1 MKKVKSALTVLTAL
15 LVSVNVLAET
25 EKPQTN
31 QDQFSYAIGYQ
42 IGSQI
47 AQQLKSEGLDVNP
60 AFLAQA
66 LEDVIAGNE
75 PALTIDEMNAAISS
89 AQQQAQ
95 EQTMANAQLAVEA
108 GETFR
113 NQYAEQD
120 GVMRT
125 DSGMLYRILAEG
137 SGEKPAAS
145 DTVVVHYRGTLINGA
160 EFDSSIKRNQPA
172 TFGLN
177 SIIPGW
183 QEILQLMPEGSRW
196 EVVIPP
202 ALAYGSTGAGGMIGP
217 EETLIFEIELI
228 EIK

>member
-1 MKKVKSALTVLTAL
+1 MKNLKSVPVLLATL
-15 LVSVNVLAET
+15 LVSVNAVAEVG
-25 EKPQTN
+25 KPQTN

-60 AFLAQA
+60 AFLAKA

-95 EQTMANAQLAVEA
+95 EQTMVDAQLAVEA

-125 DSGMLYRILAEG
+125 DSGMLYRILDEG

-172 TFGLN
+172 TSGLN

>member
-15 LVSVNVLAET
+15 LVSVNALAET

-47 AQQLKSEGLDVNP
+47 AQQLKSEGLDVKP

-125 DSGMLYRILAEG
+125 DSGMLYRILDEG

>member
-1 MKKVKSALTVLTAL
+1 MKNLKSVPVLLATL
-15 LVSVNVLAET
+15 LFSVNAVAEV
-25 EKPQTN
+25 EKPQTT

-47 AQQLKSEGLDVNP
+47 AQQLMSEGLDVNP

-95 EQTMANAQLAVEA
+95 EQTMADAQLAVEA

-125 DSGMLYRILAEG
+125 DSGMLYRILDEG
-137 SGEKPAAS
+137 AGEKPAAS
-145 DTVVVHYRGTLINGA
+145 DTVVVHYRGTLINGE

>member
-1 MKKVKSALTVLTAL
+1 MKNLKSVPVLLATL
-15 LVSVNVLAET
+15 LVSVNAVAEVG
-25 EKPQTN
+25 KPQTN

-60 AFLAQA
+60 AFLAKA

-95 EQTMANAQLAVEA
+95 EQTMVNAQLAVEA

-125 DSGMLYRILAEG
+125 DSGMLYRILDEG

>member
-1 MKKVKSALTVLTAL
+1 MKNLKSVPVLLATL
-15 LVSVNVLAET
+15 LFSVNAVAEV
-25 EKPQTN
+25 EKPQTT

-47 AQQLKSEGLDVNP
+47 AQQLMSEGLDVNP

-95 EQTMANAQLAVEA
+95 EQTMADAQLAVEA

-125 DSGMLYRILAEG
+125 DSGMLYRILDEG
-137 SGEKPAAS
+137 AGEKPAAS

-160 EFDSSIKRNQPA
+160 EFDSSMKRNQPA

>member
-1 MKKVKSALTVLTAL
+1 MKNLKSVPVLLATL
-15 LVSVNVLAET
+15 LFSVNAVAEV
-25 EKPQTN
+25 EKPQTT

-47 AQQLKSEGLDVNP
+47 AQQLMSEGLDVNP

-95 EQTMANAQLAVEA
+95 EQTMADAQLAVEA

-125 DSGMLYRILAEG
+125 DSGMLYRILDEG
-137 SGEKPAAS
+137 VGEKPAAS

-160 EFDSSIKRNQPA
+160 EFDSSMKRNQPA

>member
-1 MKKVKSALTVLTAL
+1 MKKFKSALAVLTAL
-15 LVSVNVLAET
+15 LVSVNALAET

-125 DSGMLYRILAEG
+125 DSGMLYRILDEG

>member
-1 MKKVKSALTVLTAL
+1 MKNLKSVPVLLATL
-15 LVSVNVLAET
+15 LVSVNAVAEVG
-25 EKPQTN
+25 KPQTN

-125 DSGMLYRILAEG
+125 DSGMLYRILDEG

>member
-1 MKKVKSALTVLTAL
+1 MV
-15 LVSVNVLAET
+15 
-25 EKPQTN
+25 
-31 QDQFSYAIGYQ
+31 D
-42 IGSQI
+42 
-47 AQQLKSEGLDVNP
+47 
-60 AFLAQA
+60 
-66 LEDVIAGNE
+66 
-75 PALTIDEMNAAISS
+75 
-89 AQQQAQ
+89 
-95 EQTMANAQLAVEA
+95 AQLAVEA

-125 DSGMLYRILAEG
+125 DSGMLYRILDEG

>member
-15 LVSVNVLAET
+15 LVSVNALAET

-125 DSGMLYRILAEG
+125 DSGMLYRILDEG

-228 EIK
+228 EIN

>member
-15 LVSVNVLAET
+15 LVSVNALSET
-25 EKPQTN
+25 GKPQTN

-125 DSGMLYRILAEG
+125 DSGMLYRILDEG

>member
-1 MKKVKSALTVLTAL
+1 MKNLKSVPVLLATL
-15 LVSVNVLAET
+15 LVSVNAVAEL
-25 EKPQTN
+25 EKPQTT

-47 AQQLKSEGLDVNP
+47 AQQLMSEGLDVNP

-95 EQTMANAQLAVEA
+95 EQTMADVQLAVEA

-125 DSGMLYRILAEG
+125 DSGMLYRILNEG
-137 SGEKPAAS
+137 AGNKPAAS
-145 DTVVVHYRGTLINGA
+145 DTVVVHYRGTLTNGA

-217 EETLIFEIELI
+217 EETLVFEIELI

>member
-1 MKKVKSALTVLTAL
+1 MKNFKSVPVLLATL
-15 LVSVNVLAET
+15 LVSVNAVAEL
-25 EKPQTN
+25 EKPQTT

-47 AQQLKSEGLDVNP
+47 AQQLMSEGLDVNP

-89 AQQQAQ
+89 VQQQAQ
-95 EQTMANAQLAVEA
+95 EQTMADVQLAVEA

-125 DSGMLYRILAEG
+125 DSGMLYRILDEG
-137 SGEKPAAS
+137 AGNKPAAS
-145 DTVVVHYRGTLINGA
+145 DTVVVHYRGTLTNGA

-202 ALAYGSTGAGGMIGP
+202 ALAYGSAGAGGMIGP

>member
-15 LVSVNVLAET
+15 LVSVNALAET

-125 DSGMLYRILAEG
+125 DSGMLYRILDEG

-172 TFGLN
+172 TFGLH

>member
-1 MKKVKSALTVLTAL
+1 MKNLKSVPVLLATL
-15 LVSVNVLAET
+15 LFSVNAVAEV
-25 EKPQTN
+25 EKPQTTE
-31 QDQFSYAIGYQ
+31 DQFSYAIGYQ

-47 AQQLKSEGLDVNP
+47 AQQLMSEGLDVNP

-95 EQTMANAQLAVEA
+95 EQTMADAQLAVEA

-125 DSGMLYRILAEG
+125 DSGMLYRILDEG
-137 SGEKPAAS
+137 AGEKPAAS
-145 DTVVVHYRGTLINGA
+145 DTVVVHYRGTLINGE

>member
-1 MKKVKSALTVLTAL
+1 MKNLKSVPVLLATL
-15 LVSVNVLAET
+15 LFSVNAVAEV
-25 EKPQTN
+25 EKPQTT

-47 AQQLKSEGLDVNP
+47 AQQLMSEGLDVNP

-95 EQTMANAQLAVEA
+95 EQTMADAQLAVEA

-125 DSGMLYRILAEG
+125 DSGMLYRILDEG

-145 DTVVVHYRGTLINGA
+145 DKVVVHYRGTLINGA

>member
-1 MKKVKSALTVLTAL
+1 
-15 LVSVNVLAET
+15 
-25 EKPQTN
+25 
-31 QDQFSYAIGYQ
+31 
-42 IGSQI
+42 
-47 AQQLKSEGLDVNP
+47 
-60 AFLAQA
+60 
-66 LEDVIAGNE
+66 
-75 PALTIDEMNAAISS
+75 
-89 AQQQAQ
+89 
-95 EQTMANAQLAVEA
+95 
-108 GETFR
+108 
-113 NQYAEQD
+113 
-120 GVMRT
+120 
-125 DSGMLYRILAEG
+125 MLYRILDEG

>member
-1 MKKVKSALTVLTAL
+1 MKKFKSALAVLTAL
-15 LVSVNVLAET
+15 LFSANALAET

-47 AQQLKSEGLDVNP
+47 AQQLRSEGLDVNP

-75 PALTIDEMNAAISS
+75 PALTIDEMNAAITS
-89 AQQQAQ
+89 AQQQTQ
-95 EQTMANAQLAVEA
+95 EQTMVDAQLAVEA

-113 NQYAEQD
+113 NQYAEQE
-120 GVMRT
+120 GVIRT
-125 DSGMLYRILAEG
+125 DSGMLYRILDEG
-137 SGEKPAAS
+137 SGEKPGAS
-145 DTVVVHYRGTLINGA
+145 ATVVVHYRGTLINGT

>member
-1 MKKVKSALTVLTAL
+1 MKNLKSVPVVLATL
-15 LVSVNVLAET
+15 LFSVNAVAGV
-25 EKPQTN
+25 EKPQTT

-47 AQQLKSEGLDVNP
+47 AQQLMSEGLDVNP

-95 EQTMANAQLAVEA
+95 EQTMADAQLAVEA

-125 DSGMLYRILAEG
+125 DSGMLYRILDEG
-137 SGEKPAAS
+137 VGEKPAAS

-160 EFDSSIKRNQPA
+160 EFDSSMKRNQPA

>member
-1 MKKVKSALTVLTAL
+1 MKNCKSVPVLLATL
-15 LVSVNVLAET
+15 LVSVNAVAEL
-25 EKPQTN
+25 EKPQTT

-47 AQQLKSEGLDVNP
+47 AQQLMSEGLDVNP

-95 EQTMANAQLAVEA
+95 EQTMADVQLAVEA

-125 DSGMLYRILAEG
+125 DSGMLYRILNEG
-137 SGEKPAAS
+137 AGNKPAAS
-145 DTVVVHYRGTLINGA
+145 DTVVVHYRGTLTNGA

-183 QEILQLMPEGSRW
+183 QEILQLMSEGSRW

-217 EETLIFEIELI
+217 EETLVFEIELI

>member
-1 MKKVKSALTVLTAL
+1 MKNLKSVPVLLATL
-15 LVSVNVLAET
+15 LVSVNAVAEL
-25 EKPQTN
+25 EKPQTT

-47 AQQLKSEGLDVNP
+47 AQQLMSEGLDVNP

-95 EQTMANAQLAVEA
+95 ERTMADVQLAVEA

-125 DSGMLYRILAEG
+125 DSGMLYRILDEG
-137 SGEKPAAS
+137 AGNKPAAS
-145 DTVVVHYRGTLINGA
+145 DTVVVHYRGTLTNGA

-183 QEILQLMPEGSRW
+183 QEILQLMSEGSRW

>member
-1 MKKVKSALTVLTAL
+1 MKNLKSVPVLLATL
-15 LVSVNVLAET
+15 LFSVNVVAEV
-25 EKPQTN
+25 EKPQTT

-47 AQQLKSEGLDVNP
+47 AQQLMSEGLDVNP

-95 EQTMANAQLAVEA
+95 EQTMADAQLAVEA

-125 DSGMLYRILAEG
+125 DSGMLYRILDEG
-137 SGEKPAAS
+137 AGEKPAAS

-160 EFDSSIKRNQPA
+160 EFDSSMKRNQPA

>member
-1 MKKVKSALTVLTAL
+1 MRKFKSALAVLTAL
-15 LVSVNVLAET
+15 LFSANALAET

-75 PALTIDEMNAAISS
+75 PALTVDEMNAAISS

-95 EQTMANAQLAVEA
+95 EQTMVDAQLAVEA

-113 NQYAEQD
+113 NQYAEQE
-120 GVMRT
+120 GVIRT
-125 DSGMLYRILAEG
+125 DSGMLYRILDEG

-145 DTVVVHYRGTLINGA
+145 DTVVVHYRGTLINGT

>member
-1 MKKVKSALTVLTAL
+1 MKNFKSVPVLLATL
-15 LVSVNVLAET
+15 LVSVNAVAEL
-25 EKPQTN
+25 EKPQTT

-47 AQQLKSEGLDVNP
+47 AQQLMSEGLDVNP

-95 EQTMANAQLAVEA
+95 EQTMADVQLAVEA

-125 DSGMLYRILAEG
+125 DSGMLYRILNEG
-137 SGEKPAAS
+137 AGNKPAAS
-145 DTVVVHYRGTLINGA
+145 DTVVVHYRGTLTNGA

-217 EETLIFEIELI
+217 EETLVFEIELI

>member
-15 LVSVNVLAET
+15 LVSVNALAET

-95 EQTMANAQLAVEA
+95 EQTMVNAQLAVEA

-125 DSGMLYRILAEG
+125 DSGMLYRILDEG

-183 QEILQLMPEGSRW
+183 QEILQLMPEGSR
-196 EVVIPP
+196 
-202 ALAYGSTGAGGMIGP
+202 
-217 EETLIFEIELI
+217 
-228 EIK
+228 

>member
-1 MKKVKSALTVLTAL
+1 MKNLKSVPVLLATL
-15 LVSVNVLAET
+15 LFSVNAVAEV
-25 EKPQTN
+25 EKPQTT

-47 AQQLKSEGLDVNP
+47 AQQLMSEGLDVNP

-95 EQTMANAQLAVEA
+95 EQTMADAQLAVEA

-125 DSGMLYRILAEG
+125 DSGMLYRILDEG
-137 SGEKPAAS
+137 AGEKPAAS
-145 DTVVVHYRGTLINGA
+145 DTVVVHYRGTLINGE

-177 SIIPGW
+177 SIILGW

>member
-1 MKKVKSALTVLTAL
+1 MLKVFHVLLAAL
-15 LVSVNVLAET
+15 LVSVNAVAEM

-125 DSGMLYRILAEG
+125 DSGMLYRILDEG

>member
-1 MKKVKSALTVLTAL
+1 MKNLKSVPVLLATL
-15 LVSVNVLAET
+15 LVSVNAVAEL
-25 EKPQTN
+25 EKPQTT

-47 AQQLKSEGLDVNP
+47 AQQLMSEGLDVNP

-95 EQTMANAQLAVEA
+95 EQTMADVQLAVEA

-120 GVMRT
+120 GVLRT
-125 DSGMLYRILAEG
+125 DSGMLYRILDEG

>member
-1 MKKVKSALTVLTAL
+1 MKNLKSVPVLLATL
-15 LVSVNVLAET
+15 LFSVNVVAEV
-25 EKPQTN
+25 EKPQTT

-47 AQQLKSEGLDVNP
+47 AQQLMSEGLDVNP

-95 EQTMANAQLAVEA
+95 EQTMADAQLAVEA

-125 DSGMLYRILAEG
+125 DSGMLYRILDEG
-137 SGEKPAAS
+137 VGEKPAAS

>member
-1 MKKVKSALTVLTAL
+1 MKNLKSVPVLLATL
-15 LVSVNVLAET
+15 LVSVNAVAEVG
-25 EKPQTN
+25 KPQTN

-95 EQTMANAQLAVEA
+95 EQTMVNAQLAVEA

>member
-1 MKKVKSALTVLTAL
+1 MKKFKSALALLTTL
-15 LVSVNVLAET
+15 LVSVNAIAET
-25 EKPQTN
+25 EKPQTT

-47 AQQLKSEGLDVNP
+47 AQQLRSEGLDVNP

-75 PALTIDEMNAAISS
+75 PALTIDEMNAAITS
-89 AQQQAQ
+89 AQQQTQ
-95 EQTMANAQLAVEA
+95 EQTMVDAQLAVEA
-108 GETFR
+108 GEAFR

-125 DSGMLYRILAEG
+125 DSGMLYRILDEG

>member
-1 MKKVKSALTVLTAL
+1 MKNLKSVPVLLATL
-15 LVSVNVLAET
+15 LFSVNAVAEV
-25 EKPQTN
+25 EKPQTT

-47 AQQLKSEGLDVNP
+47 AQQLMSEGLDVNP

-95 EQTMANAQLAVEA
+95 EQTMADAQLAVEA

-125 DSGMLYRILAEG
+125 DSGMLYRILDEG
-137 SGEKPAAS
+137 VGEKPAAS

>member
-1 MKKVKSALTVLTAL
+1 MLLATL
-15 LVSVNVLAET
+15 LVSVNAVAEV
-25 EKPQTN
+25 EKPQTT

-47 AQQLKSEGLDVNP
+47 AQQLMSEGLDVNP

>member
-1 MKKVKSALTVLTAL
+1 MKNFKSVPVLLATL
-15 LVSVNVLAET
+15 LVSVNAVAEV
-25 EKPQTN
+25 EKPQTT

-47 AQQLKSEGLDVNP
+47 AQQLMSEGLEVNP

-95 EQTMANAQLAVEA
+95 EQTMADAQLAVEA

-120 GVMRT
+120 GVLRT
-125 DSGMLYRILAEG
+125 DSGMLYRILDEG

>member
-15 LVSVNVLAET
+15 LVSVNALAET

-95 EQTMANAQLAVEA
+95 EQTMVDAQLAVEA

-113 NQYAEQD
+113 NQYAEQE
-120 GVMRT
+120 GVIRT
-125 DSGMLYRILAEG
+125 DSGMLYRILDEG

>member
-15 LVSVNVLAET
+15 LVSVNALAET

-95 EQTMANAQLAVEA
+95 EQTMVNAQLAVEA

-125 DSGMLYRILAEG
+125 DSGMLYRILDEG